1 MSQHSSLPND
11 SLIDQATTNSTI
23 NSPIGNTPATAQ
35 TKQRHKLPHY
45 ERTDEMRV
53 VVTGMGAVTPL
64 GLDVE
69 SSWAKLLKGES
80 GITAISH
87 FDATGYRAQIA
98 GVVKDFDAK
107 QYMNAK
113 DARRYDEFMHY
124 AVAAS
129 SMALKNAGFI
139 EEVSATDAPVQG
151 VDQERFG
158 VILGS
163 GIGGIQNI
171 ENSRDTLREKGASK
185 VSPFIIPGSIV
196 NMAAGLVAIK
206 HCLKGPNLATS
217 TACTTATHAIGLAAR
232 LIAYGDADVILAG
245 GSEKGS
251 SPLGISGF
259 GAMHALSTRNNEPT
273 RASRPFDKDRDGF
286 VLGDGAGVMVL
297 ESLAHAKARGATI
310 LAELVGFGMSDDAS
324 HITAPPEDGRGAARA
339 MRNALEDA
347 GIEPSVVGYVNAH
360 GTSTPAGDVAESIAI
375 ETVFA
380 PVKDSI
386 LVSST
391 KSMTGHLLGAAGGV
405 EAIFTVLALQ
415 HQQVPP
421 TINLENIEDN
431 CNLDYVANQSRQVD
445 NLQYAVSNS
454 FGFGGTNGSLIF
466 ARWPIKS

>member
-1 MSQHSSLPND
+1 MSQNSNSPTPNANNNT
-11 SLIDQATTNSTI
+11 QATAAK
-23 NSPIGNTPATAQ
+23 PRKP
-35 TKQRHKLPHY
+35 PHY
-45 ERTDEMRV
+45 ERSDETRV

-69 SSWAKLLKGES
+69 STWSRLLAGES
-80 GITAISH
+80 GIDTISH
-87 FDATGYRAQIA
+87 FDATDYRAQIA

-124 AVAAS
+124 GVAAT
-129 SMALKNAGFI
+129 SMALHNAGYI
-139 EEVSATDAPVQG
+139 DEVSADDAPVKH

-163 GIGGIQNI
+163 GIGGIQTI
-171 ENSRDTLREKGASK
+171 ENSRDMLRDKGAK
-185 VSPFIIPGSIV
+185 KISPFIIPGSIV

-206 HCLKGPNLATS
+206 HSLKGPNLATA

-232 LIAYGDADVILAG
+232 LIAYGDADVMLAG

-251 SPLGISGF
+251 SPLGMSGF
-259 GAMHALSTRNNEPT
+259 GAMHALSTRNDEPVK
-273 RASRPFDKDRDGF
+273 ASRPFDKDRDGF
-286 VLGDGAGVMVL
+286 VLGDGAGVLVL
-297 ESLAHAKARGATI
+297 ESLAHAKARGAKI
-310 LAELVGFGMSDDAS
+310 LAEVVGFGMSDDAS
-324 HITAPPEDGRGAARA
+324 HITAPPEDGSGAARA
-339 MRNALEDA
+339 MQNALNDA
-347 GIEPSVVGYVNAH
+347 GIDPSVVGYVNAH

-391 KSMTGHLLGAAGGV
+391 KSMTGHLLGAAGGI
-405 EAIFTVLALQ
+405 EAIFSILALQ
-415 HQQVPP
+415 HQHVPP
-421 TINLENIEDN
+421 TINLDNIEDN
-431 CNLDYVANQSRQVD
+431 CNLDYVAHQSRKVD
-445 NLQYAVSNS
+445 DLNYAVSNS

-466 ARWPIKS
+466 ARWPSSE

>member
-1 MSQHSSLPND
+1 MSQHSSSPNAQAAD
-11 SLIDQATTNSTI
+11 SNAATI
-23 NSPIGNTPATAQ
+23 QQ
-35 TKQRHKLPHY
+35 TLRQKPPHY
-45 ERTDEMRV
+45 ERPDERRV

-64 GLDVE
+64 GLDVA
-69 SSWAKLLKGES
+69 SSWTRLLNGES
-80 GITAISH
+80 GIAPITH
-87 FDATGYRAQIA
+87 FDATDYRAQIA

-113 DARRYDEFMHY
+113 DARRYDEFIHY

-129 SMALKNAGFI
+129 AMALKDAGFI
-139 EEVSATDAPVQG
+139 DKISAADTPVQE
-151 VDQERFG
+151 VEQERFG

-163 GIGGIQNI
+163 GIGGIQTI
-171 ENSRDTLREKGASK
+171 ENSRDTLRDKGAMK

-206 HCLKGPNLATS
+206 HTLQGPNLATS

-232 LIAYGDADVILAG
+232 LIAYGDADVMLAG

-251 SPLGISGF
+251 SPLGMSGF
-259 GAMHALSTRNNEPT
+259 GAMHALSTRNDEPT
-273 RASRPFDKDRDGF
+273 KASRPFDKERDGF
-286 VLGDGAGVMVL
+286 VLGDGAGVVVL

-324 HITAPPEDGRGAARA
+324 HITAPPEDGSGAARA
-339 MRNALEDA
+339 MRNALNDA
-347 GIEPSVVGYVNAH
+347 GIEPAVVGYVNAH

-380 PVKDSI
+380 AVKDSI

-391 KSMTGHLLGAAGGV
+391 KSMTGHLLGAAGGI

-421 TINLENIEDN
+421 TINLDNVEDN
-431 CNLDYVANQSRQVD
+431 CNLDYVANQSRKVD

-466 ARWPIKS
+466 ARWPVQPSS

>member
-1 MSQHSSLPND
+1 MNQQSSTSISQKNANNKRL
-11 SLIDQATTNSTI
+11 
-23 NSPIGNTPATAQ
+23 
-35 TKQRHKLPHY
+35 KLPHNQ
-45 ERTDEMRV
+45 RPDEARV
-53 VVTGMGAVTPL
+53 VVTGMGAITPL
-64 GLDVE
+64 GLDVQ
-69 SSWAKLLKGES
+69 STWTRLINGES
-80 GITAISH
+80 GITTIEH
-87 FDATGYRAQIA
+87 FDASDYRTQIA
-98 GVVKDFDAK
+98 GTVKDFDAK
-107 QYMNAK
+107 RYMNAK
-113 DARRYDEFMHY
+113 DARRYDEFIHY
-124 AVAAS
+124 GIAAS
-129 SMALKNAGFI
+129 SMALKDAGFI
-139 EEVSATDAPVQG
+139 EAISAEDAPVKE

-163 GIGGIQNI
+163 GIGGIQTI
-171 ENSRDTLREKGASK
+171 ENSRDTLRESGARK

-206 HCLKGPNLATS
+206 HKLKGPNLATS

-232 LIAYGDADVILAG
+232 LIVYGDADVMLAG

-259 GAMHALSTRNNEPT
+259 GAMHALSTRNDEPT
-273 RASRPFDKDRDGF
+273 KASRPFDKDRDGF
-286 VLGDGAGVMVL
+286 VLGDGAGIVVL

-324 HITAPPEDGRGAARA
+324 HITAPPEDGNGAVRA
-339 MRNALEDA
+339 MQNALNDA
-347 GIEPSVVGYVNAH
+347 GIEAAAVGYVNAH

-391 KSMTGHLLGAAGGV
+391 KSMTGHLLGAAGAI
-405 EAIFTVLALQ
+405 EAIFTILALQ

-421 TINLENIEDN
+421 TINLDNIEDN
-431 CNLDYVANQSRQVD
+431 CNLDYVANQSRKVD
-445 NLQYAVSNS
+445 NLQYCVSNS

-466 ARWPIKS
+466 AKWS

>member
-1 MSQHSSLPND
+1 MNQQSSTSISQKNANNKRL
-11 SLIDQATTNSTI
+11 
-23 NSPIGNTPATAQ
+23 
-35 TKQRHKLPHY
+35 KLPHNQ
-45 ERTDEMRV
+45 RPDDARV
-53 VVTGMGAVTPL
+53 VVTGMGAITPL
-64 GLDVE
+64 GLDVQ
-69 SSWAKLLKGES
+69 STWTRLLNGES
-80 GITAISH
+80 GITTIEH
-87 FDATGYRAQIA
+87 FDASDYRTQIA
-98 GVVKDFDAK
+98 GTVKDFDAK
-107 QYMNAK
+107 RYMNAK
-113 DARRYDEFMHY
+113 DARRYDEFIHY
-124 AVAAS
+124 GIAAS
-129 SMALKNAGFI
+129 SMALKDAGFI
-139 EEVSATDAPVQG
+139 EAISAEDAPVKE

-163 GIGGIQNI
+163 GIGGIQTI
-171 ENSRDTLREKGASK
+171 ENSRDTLRESGARK

-206 HCLKGPNLATS
+206 HKLKGPNLATS

-232 LIAYGDADVILAG
+232 LIVYGDADVMLAG

-259 GAMHALSTRNNEPT
+259 GAMHALSTRNDEPT
-273 RASRPFDKDRDGF
+273 KASRPFDKDRDGF
-286 VLGDGAGVMVL
+286 VLGDGAGIVVL

-324 HITAPPEDGRGAARA
+324 HITAPPEDGNGAVRA
-339 MRNALEDA
+339 MQNALNDA
-347 GIEPSVVGYVNAH
+347 GIEAAAVGYVNAH

-391 KSMTGHLLGAAGGV
+391 KSMTGHLLGAAGAI

-421 TINLENIEDN
+421 TINLDNIEDN
-431 CNLDYVANQSRQVD
+431 CNLDYVANQSRKVD
-445 NLQYAVSNS
+445 NLQYGVSNS

-466 ARWPIKS
+466 AKWS

>member
-1 MSQHSSLPND
+1 MNQQSSTSISKKNPNNKR
-11 SLIDQATTNSTI
+11 L
-23 NSPIGNTPATAQ
+23 
-35 TKQRHKLPHY
+35 KLPHNQ
-45 ERTDEMRV
+45 RPDEARV
-53 VVTGMGAVTPL
+53 VVTGMGAITPL
-64 GLDVE
+64 GLDVQ
-69 SSWAKLLKGES
+69 STWTRLINGES
-80 GITAISH
+80 GITTIEH
-87 FDATGYRAQIA
+87 FDASDYRTQIA
-98 GVVKDFDAK
+98 GTVKDFDAK
-107 QYMNAK
+107 RYMNAK
-113 DARRYDEFMHY
+113 DARRYDEFIHY
-124 AVAAS
+124 GIAAS
-129 SMALKNAGFI
+129 SMALKDAGFI
-139 EEVSATDAPVQG
+139 EAISAEDAPVKE

-163 GIGGIQNI
+163 GIGGIQTI
-171 ENSRDTLREKGASK
+171 ENSRDTLRESGARK

-206 HCLKGPNLATS
+206 HKLKGPNLATS

-232 LIAYGDADVILAG
+232 LIVYGDADVMLAG

-259 GAMHALSTRNNEPT
+259 GAMHALSTRNDEPT
-273 RASRPFDKDRDGF
+273 KASRPFDKDRDGF
-286 VLGDGAGVMVL
+286 VLGDGAGIVVL

-324 HITAPPEDGRGAARA
+324 HITSPPEDGNGAARA
-339 MRNALEDA
+339 MQNALNDA
-347 GIEPSVVGYVNAH
+347 GIEAAAVGYVNAH

-391 KSMTGHLLGAAGGV
+391 KSMTGHLLGAAGAI
-405 EAIFTVLALQ
+405 EAIFTILALQ

-421 TINLENIEDN
+421 TINLDNIEDN
-431 CNLDYVANQSRQVD
+431 CNLDYVANQSRKVD
-445 NLQYAVSNS
+445 NLQYGVSNS

-466 ARWPIKS
+466 AKWS

>member
-1 MSQHSSLPND
+1 MSQHSSSPNAQAAD
-11 SLIDQATTNSTI
+11 SNAATI
-23 NSPIGNTPATAQ
+23 QQ
-35 TKQRHKLPHY
+35 TLRQKPPHY
-45 ERTDEMRV
+45 ERPDEMRV

-64 GLDVE
+64 GLDVA
-69 SSWAKLLKGES
+69 SSWTRLLNGES
-80 GITAISH
+80 GIAPITH
-87 FDATGYRAQIA
+87 FDATDYRAQIA

-113 DARRYDEFMHY
+113 DARRYDEFIHY

-129 SMALKNAGFI
+129 AMALKDAGFI
-139 EEVSATDAPVQG
+139 DEVSAAVTPVQD
-151 VDQERFG
+151 VEQERFG

-163 GIGGIQNI
+163 GIGGIQTI
-171 ENSRDTLREKGASK
+171 ENSRDTLRDKGAMK

-206 HCLKGPNLATS
+206 HTLQGPNLATS

-232 LIAYGDADVILAG
+232 LIAYGDADVMLAG

-251 SPLGISGF
+251 SPLGMSGF
-259 GAMHALSTRNNEPT
+259 GAMHALSTRNDEPT
-273 RASRPFDKDRDGF
+273 KASRPFDKERDGF
-286 VLGDGAGVMVL
+286 VLGDGAGVIVL

-324 HITAPPEDGRGAARA
+324 HITAPPEDGSGAARA
-339 MRNALEDA
+339 MRNALNDA
-347 GIEPSVVGYVNAH
+347 GIEPAVVGYVNAH

-391 KSMTGHLLGAAGGV
+391 KSMTGHLLGAAGGI

-421 TINLENIEDN
+421 TINLDNVEDN
-431 CNLDYVANQSRQVD
+431 CNLDYVANQSRNVD

-466 ARWPIKS
+466 ARWPVQPSS